1 MGMNEVQEAM
11 KERYAH
17 LHPLIFQRSLERS
30 KDDSELFDILETI
43 PDEFP
48 IVWDDEKRSWV
59 STEDLIQSEFG
70 KKVE

>member
-1 MGMNEVQEAM
+1 MNEVQEAM

-17 LHPLIFQRSLERS
+17 IHPLIFQRSLERS
-30 KDDSELFDILETI
+30 RNNSELFDILETI

-59 STEDLIQSEFG
+59 TTEDLIQSEFG

>member
-1 MGMNEVQEAM
+1 MNEVQEAM

-17 LHPLIFQRSLERS
+17 IHPLIFQRSLERS
-30 KDDSELFDILETI
+30 KNDGELFDILETI

-59 STEDLIQSEFG
+59 TTEDLIQSEFG

>member
-1 MGMNEVQEAM
+1 MNEVQEAM

-17 LHPLIFQRSLERS
+17 IHPLIFQRSLERS
-30 KDDSELFDILETI
+30 KNDSELFDILETI

-59 STEDLIQSEFG
+59 TTEDLIQSEFG